1 MVSQMPSLLA
11 EERVVTGKAVKRL
24 RQQGVTPIHLYGS
37 GTSSRSLQTDSS
49 LLRRLLTDVGKNR
62 PLSVRVSGESNKH
75 VAFVREIQFHPTTQ
89 EVLHADFYR
98 VELTQLTRVDVPIVF
113 EGEAPAVRLL
123 QASVIQALATVT
135 VECLPMEVPEVI
147 TADISLLDSFDKVIR
162 VSDLLF
168 PSNVKVTSDTEQLVA
183 HVVPPKE
190 KEEVEEAPI
199 ETEVIRSERDQEDNE
214 QNADDGDGDDQ

>member
-24 RQQGVTPIHLYGS
+24 RQQSITPIHLYGA
-37 GTSSRSLQTDSS
+37 GTSSRSLQADSS
-49 LLRRLLTDVGKNR
+49 LLRRLLMNVGKNR
-62 PLSVRVSGESNKH
+62 PLAVRVSGESKEH
-75 VAFVREIQFHPTTQ
+75 VAFVREIQFHPTTL

-98 VELTQLTRVDVPIVF
+98 VELTQLTRVEVPIVF
-113 EGEAPAVRLL
+113 QGESPAVRLL

-147 TADISLLDSFDKVIR
+147 SADISFLDGFDKVIR
-162 VSDLLF
+162 VSDLLL

-183 HVVPPKE
+183 NVLPPKE
-190 KEEVEEAPI
+190 EIEGEAPR
-199 ETEVIRSERDQEDNE
+199 ETEVISAERDQKDQDQDAN
-214 QNADDGDGDDQ
+214 DDGGDK